1 MTWVTKHCRK
11 RYTEEEMLAIQTRLG
26 QVSPN
31 DKRKREVSPNDK
43 RKREVSPND
52 KASLV
57 LTTRLDE
64 LSPSD
69 KSTRC

>member
-1 MTWVTKHCRK
+1 MTWVKKHCRK
-11 RYTEEEMLAIQTRLG
+11 RYTEEEILG
-26 QVSPN
+26 QVSL
-31 DKRKREVSPNDK
+31 NDK

-64 LSPSD
+64 WSPSD
-69 KSTRC
+69 KSMRC

>member
-1 MTWVTKHCRK
+1 
-11 RYTEEEMLAIQTRLG
+11 MLAVRTRLG
-26 QVSPN
+26 Q
-31 DKRKREVSPNDK
+31 VSPNDK

-69 KSTRC
+69 KFTRC

>member
-1 MTWVTKHCRK
+1 MTKHCRK
-11 RYTEEEMLAIQTRLG
+11 RYTEEEMLALRTRLG
-26 QVSPN
+26 Q
-31 DKRKREVSPNDK
+31 VSPNDK

-57 LTTRLDE
+57 LTTRLEE

-69 KSTRC
+69 KSMRC

>member
-1 MTWVTKHCRK
+1 MTKHCRK
-11 RYTEEEMLAIQTRLG
+11 SYTEEEMLAIQTRLG
-26 QVSPN
+26 Q
-31 DKRKREVSPNDK
+31 VSPNDK

>member
-1 MTWVTKHCRK
+1 MKKHCRK
-11 RYTEEEMLAIQTRLG
+11 RYTEEEILG
-26 QVSPN
+26 QVSL
-31 DKRKREVSPNDK
+31 NDK

-69 KSTRC
+69 KSMRC